1 MPTKNY
7 TYYDYTISLC
17 STCLKRISAKII
29 FEDEKV
35 FMIKTCPTHGEE
47 RVLIA
52 TDIEYYK
59 RCRNFLKPGESPL
72 KFNTET
78 LYGCP
83 YDCGLCPDHEQHSC
97 LTVLEI
103 TDRCNLTCP
112 TCYAE
117 SSPSHGRH
125 KTLDEINTM
134 LDIIV
139 ANEGYADVVQ
149 ISGGEP
155 TIHPQIFEIIALA
168 KTKQIRHIMLNTNGI
183 RIAKD
188 KEFVKKLAEFKT
200 GFEVYLQFDS
210 FKKEALERLRGEDLR
225 EVRQKAIE
233 NLDEQSIS
241 TSLVVTVQKGVNEDE
256 IGAIIDYALTKK
268 CIRGVTFQPTEIAG
282 RLQNFNPATDR
293 YTMTEIR
300 SAILNQTN
308 VFTEKDLI
316 PVPCNPDALVMATHL
331 NWITRCFRSRVC
343 LTRKIFYRTQETQSY
358 LSETKN

>member
-35 FMIKTCPTHGEE
+35 FMLKVCPTHGEE

-125 KTLDEINTM
+125 KTLEEIETM

-139 ANEGYADVVQ
+139 ANEGYADIVQ

-155 TIHPQIFEIIALA
+155 TIHPQIFEIISLV
-168 KTKQIRHIMLNTNGI
+168 KSKQIRHIMLNTNGI

-188 KEFVKKLAEFKT
+188 KEFVRKLAEYKI

-210 FKKEALERLRGEDLR
+210 FKKEALERLRGED
-225 EVRQKAIE
+225 
-233 NLDEQSIS
+233 
-241 TSLVVTVQKGVNEDE
+241 
-256 IGAIIDYALTKK
+256 
-268 CIRGVTFQPTEIAG
+268 
-282 RLQNFNPATDR
+282 
-293 YTMTEIR
+293 
-300 SAILNQTN
+300 
-308 VFTEKDLI
+308 
-316 PVPCNPDALVMATHL
+316 
-331 NWITRCFRSRVC
+331 
-343 LTRKIFYRTQETQSY
+343 
-358 LSETKN
+358 